1 MLVVLPNIYMYKLL
15 NIYINYL
22 NTYIHSR
29 AWWRQPLIP
38 ALRRKRQVDF
48 WTWSTNCIPGQP
60 GYTKKS
66 CLEKPFKKLKS
77 SSSLGWFQ
85 SLFVR
90 KLRVQ
95 FSSVRITK
103 NKSAVVPW
111 CSRNSL
117 HWGDMSK
124 QKRPGPAWTP
134 GEVLFHTS
142 LNEEK
147 ISEDEDLRQGIAKL
161 AMQASIT
168 VLWVQLRSVWT
179 SHVSHR
185 STKQHVSLP

>member
-1 MLVVLPNIYMYKLL
+1 MVVPAFNPSTQEAAAGGFLSLVYKV
-15 NIYINYL
+15 
-22 NTYIHSR
+22 HSR
-29 AWWRQPLIP
+29 TARLHREILSQKTI
-38 ALRRKRQVDF
+38 
-48 WTWSTNCIPGQP
+48 
-60 GYTKKS
+60 KK
-66 CLEKPFKKLKS
+66 K
-77 SSSLGWFQ
+77 SSSLGRFQ
-85 SLFVR
+85 SLLFR

-134 GEVLFHTS
+134 GEVLFHAS

-147 ISEDEDLRQGIAKL
+147 ISEDEDLRQSIAKL

-168 VLWVQLRSVWT
+168 VLWVQLCSVQT